1 MIKKFLMRLATLF
14 GIFFPSWLVK
24 GLAFFFSLIAFLI
37 QNRQRSRIK
46 RNLYYITGKH
56 SRSLSFQLFQNFGL
70 CIAHFLQSPTLVNK
84 ILSHCDF
91 ALATLR
97 AAQKKGKA
105 VILLTAHFGNWEL
118 GGILLTKI
126 GFPLSVIVEPLP
138 KGLFETY
145 NYYRHYFGVEVIPY
159 NQPKKLLSA
168 IKRKRVIV
176 FLADR
181 SLAGKGVTV
190 SFFGKK
196 RVFPKGPAYFSLKYG
211 LPIIPGYVL
220 LSTRPLFSPG
230 EGGRYFY
237 RLVTEEGILYNPT
250 GNFERDVEELT
261 KLLAKRIENWVRRYP
276 TQWFVFEAE
285 WQNGTSEG

>member
-14 GIFFPSWLVK
+14 GTFFPPWLVK
-24 GLAFFFSLIAFLI
+24 GLTFFFSLIAFLTL
-37 QNRQRSRIK
+37 NRQRGRIK
-46 RNLYYITGKH
+46 KNLYYITGGH
-56 SRSLSFQLFQNFGL
+56 SPSLPLQLFQNFGL

-84 ILSHCDF
+84 ILPYCEF
-91 ALATLR
+91 VLTTLR

-118 GGILLTKI
+118 GGILLAKI
-126 GFPLSVIVEPLP
+126 GLPLSVIVEPLP

-145 NYYRHYFGVEVIPY
+145 NYYRRHFGVEVIPY

-168 IKRKRVIV
+168 IQRKRVIV

-181 SLAGKGVTV
+181 SLLGKGVLV
-190 SFFGKK
+190 PFFGKM

-220 LSTRPLFSPG
+220 LSTRPLFFPG
-230 EGGRYFY
+230 ERGKYLY
-237 RLVTEEGILYNPT
+237 RLITEEEILYHPT
-250 GNFERDVEELT
+250 GNFEKDVKELT
-261 KLLAKRIENWVRRYP
+261 KLIAKRIESWVRKYP
-276 TQWFVFEAE
+276 TQWFVFEAG
-285 WQNGTSEG
+285 WQNEANQG